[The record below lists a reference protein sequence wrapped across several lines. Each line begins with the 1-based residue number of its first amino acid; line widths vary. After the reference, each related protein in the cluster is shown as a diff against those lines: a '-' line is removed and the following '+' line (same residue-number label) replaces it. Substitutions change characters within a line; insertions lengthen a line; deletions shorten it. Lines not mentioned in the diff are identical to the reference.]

1 MTKTAF
7 KIIDV
12 TSEMQEAKAFDF
24 ENITKTSIANTA
36 KAIAMPILDGEMSP
50 SRKMIHFM
58 ALRDILDEVISEI
71 RPSAIDELR
80 LSKGSNAQ
88 IFGAKIEP
96 SVTAKY
102 NYASCGDS
110 AWDALNKDLEI
121 TKAAMKEREAFL
133 KTLKSSVYLPET
145 GEEVRPAIVTGG
157 ETIRVTFAK

>member
-12 TSEMQEAKAFDF
+12 TNEMQEAKAFDF
-24 ENITKTSIANTA
+24 EHITKTSISNTA
-36 KAIAMPILDGEMSP
+36 KAIASPILDGEMSP
-50 SRKMIHFM
+50 SKKMIHFM

-71 RPSAIDELR
+71 RPAAIDELK

-102 NYASCGDS
+102 NYSACGDS
-110 AWDALNKDLEI
+110 EWDDLNKAIEI
-121 TKAAMKEREAFL
+121 TKAKLKEREAFL
-133 KTLKSSVYLPET
+133 KTLKSPVYLPET
-145 GEEVRPAIVTGG
+145 GEEVRPAMVTGG